1 MVERDRFDNGTFAP
15 KSSQIR
21 EVRSLRL
28 TNKTWE
34 ALGEAAELKGI
45 TRADL
50 IEELVASGAIEQWV
64 SGCDETEKLDEL
76 KKLKEQVDEFIAEK
90 ERLAQQLS
98 TSQNRLGFN
107 EIQELRDKV
116 LRSLKMGEQSKPYVN
131 AKQAFKEFIK
141 AHFSR

>member
-28 TNKTWE
+28 TDKTWK

-50 IEELVASGAIEQWV
+50 IEELATSGAIEQWA
-64 SGCDETEKLDEL
+64 SGCDEMAKLDEL
-76 KKLKEQVDEFIAEK
+76 EELKQKVDEFVAQK

-98 TSQNRLGFN
+98 TSQKGLGFS
-107 EIQELRDKV
+107 EIQDLRNKV
-116 LRSLKMGEQSKPYVN
+116 LRSLGVGQQSKAYMN
-131 AKQAFKEFIK
+131 ASHAFKKFIRT
-141 AHFSR
+141 HFSM